1 MKIIVKGEQMFSET
15 LEKLDDYGIK
25 KVKLLKQSK
34 TKYFVASALA
44 GFYVGLGIFL
54 IMTIGGFTSQSGPQ
68 YKIFM
73 GLGFG
78 IALSLVIM
86 AGSELFT
93 GNNMAMFSGMLNKKI
108 TVKDGISIWIFSY
121 IGNLAGSI
129 LVGFLFFLSNAA
141 NKDITVFLLNAA
153 KAKMNTPIPDL
164 FFKGVL
170 CNILVCLAVLSAV
183 KLKEETAKLIM
194 IFWCLFAFITT
205 GFEHSVANMSLFS
218 AALFYPHSSE
228 ISLIGFT
235 YNLFWVTLG
244 NITGGCALGAA
255 YYIVGK
261 K

>member
-1 MKIIVKGEQMFSET
+1 MFSET
-15 LEKLDDYGIK
+15 LEKLDEYGIK

-34 TKYFVASALA
+34 IKYFTASLLA

-54 IMTIGGFTSQSGPQ
+54 IMTIGGVTSQNGYQ

-73 GLGFG
+73 GLAFG

-86 AGSELFT
+86 VGSELFT

-108 TVKDGISIWIFSY
+108 SVKDGVNIWIFSY

-129 LVGFLFFLSNAA
+129 FVGLLFFLSKAA
-141 NKDITVFLLNAA
+141 NQDVVNFLLNTA
-153 KAKMNTPIPDL
+153 KAKMNAPASEL
-164 FFKGVL
+164 FFRGVL

-218 AALFYPHSSE
+218 AALLYPHPQD
-228 ISLIGFT
+228 ISLIGFG
-235 YNLFWVTLG
+235 YNLLWVTLG
-244 NITGGCALGAA
+244 NMTGGCALGAA
-255 YYIVGK
+255 YFIAGK